1 MTNKFLKEILGQP
14 QALEDTLNYYLY
26 GEGQTELEKVSS
38 IWEQGKF
45 NEVIFTGMGS
55 SYFAPHTAG
64 CVLSQNGIAS
74 TNINAGEF
82 LHYHLPFLREKA
94 LITCI
99 SQSGESYEVV
109 KVLEKISN
117 GRTIIGITNEE
128 KSTLAQ
134 KSAVTLLSK
143 AGKEEMTSSKTYV
156 STLLVLSVFT
166 TLLIKKWKSHAMPDF
181 DSAIEAVGKLL
192 ADSEEWLAPA
202 MNFLG
207 QPSFVQIIGR
217 GPSYS
222 SVLQGSLMIME
233 AARNPAA
240 GILGGEFRHGPMEMI
255 KNGFMAVI
263 LAPLGATHTQGIK
276 LAEDI
281 TRLGGKVILL
291 TNCDNVFNNPGIF
304 PVRIP
309 CKDEFLFP
317 IPAIVPLQLIVN
329 QWAVKDGKQ
338 PGNFIAGAKVTT
350 TE

>member
-1 MTNKFLKEILGQP
+1 MTNKFLKEILEQP

-26 GEGQTELEKVSS
+26 GEGQNELEKVSS

-74 TNINAGEF
+74 TNINAGEL
-82 LHYHLPFLREKA
+82 LHYHLPVLREKA

-109 KVLEKISN
+109 KILEKISY

-128 KSTLAQ
+128 NSTLAQ
-134 KSAVTLLSK
+134 KSSISLLCK
-143 AGKEEMTSSKTYV
+143 AGREEMTSSKTYV

-166 TLLIKKWKSHAMPDF
+166 TLLTKKWKSGALPDF
-181 DSAIEAVGKLL
+181 DSAIEAVGNLL
-192 ADSEEWLAPA
+192 ADSGEWLTPA
-202 MNFLG
+202 MNFIG
-207 QPSFVQIIGR
+207 HPSFVQIIGR

-222 SVLQGSLMIME
+222 SVLQGSLMVME

-255 KNGFMAVI
+255 KSGFRAVI
-263 LAPLGATHTQGIK
+263 FASMGATYGQAKK

-281 TRLGGKVILL
+281 TRLDGKVVLI
-291 TNCDNVFNNPGIF
+291 TNNANGFKNPGIF
-304 PVRIP
+304 PVYIP
-309 CKDEFLFP
+309 CQDEFLFP

-329 QWAVKDGKQ
+329 QWAVEEGKQ
-338 PGNFIAGAKVTT
+338 PGNFTAGAKVTT